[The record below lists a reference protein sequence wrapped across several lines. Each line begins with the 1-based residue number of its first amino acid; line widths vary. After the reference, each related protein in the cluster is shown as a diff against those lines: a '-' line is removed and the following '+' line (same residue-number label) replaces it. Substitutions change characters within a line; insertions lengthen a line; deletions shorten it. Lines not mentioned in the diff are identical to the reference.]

1 MPHPRLRH
9 LMGLQDIV
17 GAAGSEPIGNP
28 HLAAMADRGA
38 RGLLLGFGPTSV
50 AGAASATFSAQPTL
64 HVRVSRAIVP
74 SYAAPGFSV
83 NDLRVGR
90 ASQLLSPN
98 AIPATAI
105 AENAVD
111 AGIRADTANL
121 GQLISLAVTNKNV
134 GALTFEAMVIGVAYD
149 G

>member
-1 MPHPRLRH
+1 MSRLRH
-9 LMGLQDIV
+9 LMGLQEIV
-17 GAAGSEPIGNP
+17 GAAGSDPIHNP
-28 HLAAMADRGA
+28 HLGPMADRGA

-50 AGAASATFSAQPTL
+50 SAGATLQASAQPTL

-74 SYAAPGFSV
+74 SYAAPGFSI

-121 GQLISLAVTNKNV
+121 GQLIAISATNKFA